1 MSVCGMKE
9 MGELRKNVGEPS
21 RRKELEGRQGLFPL
35 FLKEH
40 AGRGG
45 KEEILDKP
53 VFCFPLSLSPFDCLS
68 AVCLLCIFGSSG
80 RGAVAGLGH

>member
-1 MSVCGMKE
+1 

-21 RRKELEGRQGLFPL
+21 RRKELDGRQGLFPL

-45 KEEILDKP
+45 KEEILDKS
-53 VFCFPLSLSPFDCLS
+53 VFCFPLSV
-68 AVCLLCIFGSSG
+68 AVSI
-80 RGAVAGLGH
+80 